1 MNFHVYH
8 TLLTILLFSLSN
20 NLVIIHQW
28 GIFLIPDTDLI
39 KPFYEKTL
47 DTNIRPD
54 KTYFKFE
61 NGQYIKVEAPTVV
74 DIKNYYEV
82 NSKVYI

>member
-1 MNFHVYH
+1 MTCKKSVSYSA
-8 TLLTILLFSLSN
+8 LYSKSN
-20 NLVIIHQW
+20 QW

>member
-1 MNFHVYH
+1 MTCKKSISYSA
-8 TLLTILLFSLSN
+8 LYSKSN
-20 NLVIIHQW
+20 QW

-47 DTNIRPD
+47 DTSIRPD

-61 NGQYIKVEAPTVV
+61 NGQYIKVEATTVV